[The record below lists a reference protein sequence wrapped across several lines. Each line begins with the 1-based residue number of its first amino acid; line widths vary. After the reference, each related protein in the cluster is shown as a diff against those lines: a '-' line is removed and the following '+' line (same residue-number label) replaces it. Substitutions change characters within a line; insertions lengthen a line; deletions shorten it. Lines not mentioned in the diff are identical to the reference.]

1 MFSSKMLTEPFVY
14 ARLPHAGLGNM
25 LLVWASA
32 YVFSKKQKLSLVI
45 SSWSKFRFR
54 HWLRRYADKRL
65 YLRSLR
71 SSSLLEVLFCEW
83 CILRAKGV
91 ISEPVDV
98 PTDFRLAVFA
108 AVPHWRDYFGV
119 IRQYRD
125 LGPCRL
131 FCQPYAEHSVTGQF
145 ITRTH
150 YSGDYPQL
158 NS

>member
-125 LGPCRL
+125 LVRAGFFASLMPNIQSQANL
-131 FCQPYAEHSVTGQF
+131 LPAPIILV
-145 ITRTH
+145 ITH
-150 YSGDYPQL
+150 
-158 NS
+158 N